1 MVWISES
8 LLNWKT
14 GFNKETIVIVPSKR
28 PFSMLIYSP
37 MCSLWRKNG
46 GACFSSPVVI
56 LGGRIFQHA
65 LWLPKLM
72 CLYIFM
78 HAQTISVC
86 VCGQEKFHF
95 SKLHR
100 EIKAFSLCWNLFI
113 TKILLRTIPWQSGNP
128 FSNQPPASS
137 LQLPSS
143 PPMSPWLQAH
153 TDWQGIRI
161 TSRRSECRMTGSDP
175 DPRIQAL
182 QLHVAWRHLT
192 FLWPRLLLL
201 HVPWAPI
208 LACSL
213 FFTLI
218 SQYQELL
225 PLLELAAIYYSS
237 FAWVFRKIH

>member
-37 MCSLWRKNG
+37 MCSLWKKNER
-46 GACFSSPVVI
+46 ACFLSPVVI
-56 LGGRIFQHA
+56 LGGHIFQHA

-86 VCGQEKFHF
+86 ICGQEKFHF

-113 TKILLRTIPWQSGNP
+113 TKILLRAIPRQSGNP
-128 FSNQPPASS
+128 FSNQSPASR

-153 TDWQGIRI
+153 TDRQGIRI
-161 TSRRSECRMTGSDP
+161 TSRRSECKMPGSDP
-175 DPRIQAL
+175 DLGFKLCSYFLVAWVIAPSCALSSDASLLFIFHVDFSVPRITSI
-182 QLHVAWRHLT
+182 VRT
-192 FLWPRLLLL
+192 GR
-201 HVPWAPI
+201 
-208 LACSL
+208 
-213 FFTLI
+213 
-218 SQYQELL
+218 Y
-225 PLLELAAIYYSS
+225 
-237 FAWVFRKIH
+237 

>member
-37 MCSLWRKNG
+37 MCSLWKKNG
-46 GACFSSPVVI
+46 RACFLSPVVI

-65 LWLPKLM
+65 LWLPKLI

-100 EIKAFSLCWNLFI
+100 EIKAFSLCWNLLI
-113 TKILLRTIPWQSGNP
+113 TKILLRAIPRQSGNP
-128 FSNQPPASS
+128 FSNQSS
-137 LQLPSS
+137 DSRLQLPSS
-143 PPMSPWLQAH
+143 PLMSLWLQAH
-153 TDWQGIRI
+153 T
-161 TSRRSECRMTGSDP
+161 TNKESE
-175 DPRIQAL
+175 
-182 QLHVAWRHLT
+182 
-192 FLWPRLLLL
+192 
-201 HVPWAPI
+201 
-208 LACSL
+208 
-213 FFTLI
+213 
-218 SQYQELL
+218 
-225 PLLELAAIYYSS
+225 
-237 FAWVFRKIH
+237 

>member
-1 MVWISES
+1 VWIGEV

-46 GACFSSPVVI
+46 RACFLSPVVI

-65 LWLPKLM
+65 LWSPKLM

-113 TKILLRTIPWQSGNP
+113 TKILLRTHSQTEWEPVFKTVTSHCI
-128 FSNQPPASS
+128 PAS
-137 LQLPSS
+137 LKSS
-143 PPMSPWLQAH
+143 SVLVAAAH
-153 TDWQGIRI
+153 TDRCTKNQNNKKKVCMPNDSVK
-161 TSRRSECRMTGSDP
+161 T
-175 DPRIQAL
+175 
-182 QLHVAWRHLT
+182 
-192 FLWPRLLLL
+192 
-201 HVPWAPI
+201 
-208 LACSL
+208 
-213 FFTLI
+213 
-218 SQYQELL
+218 
-225 PLLELAAIYYSS
+225 
-237 FAWVFRKIH
+237 